1 MTISMTLQL
10 FKILWLIV
18 KIKFKKYRIQVI
30 QMKYKKVLDSGSFLR
45 GYKYKIT
52 KHNLKDTVIL
62 MRQKGVKD
70 QQNH

>member
-1 MTISMTLQL
+1 
-10 FKILWLIV
+10 
-18 KIKFKKYRIQVI
+18 
-30 QMKYKKVLDSGSFLR
+30 MKYKKAQDSGSFLR

-62 MRQKGVKD
+62 MRQKDAKN